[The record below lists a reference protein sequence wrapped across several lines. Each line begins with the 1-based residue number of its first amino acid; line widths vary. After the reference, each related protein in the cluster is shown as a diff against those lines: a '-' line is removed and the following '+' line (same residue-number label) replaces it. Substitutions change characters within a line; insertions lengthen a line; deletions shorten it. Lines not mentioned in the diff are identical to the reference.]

1 MKSLPLLDVPSE
13 TMLPEVNPNTIEEL
27 LCAEEEVLQLLQT
40 IDISKSSDPW
50 QDVESNSS

>member
-1 MKSLPLLDVPSE
+1 
-13 TMLPEVNPNTIEEL
+13 MLPEVNPNTIEEL

-40 IDISKSSDPW
+40 IDISKSSDLW